1 MIGYFVGPVLALLIS
16 LKFTQKQS
24 TELKRDYVDLV
35 AKVELLEAN
44 GSSAKLQE
52 NYVKLTAKVDLL
64 EARGAQADKEMLQK
78 IMTTV
83 MPIAKAVN
91 KLNQEVGL

>member
-1 MIGYFVGPVLALLIS
+1 MYYAVGPVLALLIS
-16 LKFTQKQS
+16 LKFTQQQNAKHQK
-24 TELKRDYVDLV
+24 EYEALV
-35 AKVELLEAN
+35 ARVELIENRNEA
-44 GSSAKLQE
+44 L
-52 NYVKLTAKVDLL
+52 
-64 EARGAQADKEMLQK
+64 DKELLQK

>member
-1 MIGYFVGPVLALLIS
+1 MLGYAVVGPIIALLLS
-16 LKFTQKQS
+16 LKFTDGRYKAHQK
-24 TELKRDYVDLV
+24 EYEELV
-35 AKVELLEAN
+35 AKVELLEKRN
-44 GSSAKLQE
+44 
-52 NYVKLTAKVDLL
+52 
-64 EARGAQADKEMLQK
+64 EAVDKEMLQK

>member
-1 MIGYFVGPVLALLIS
+1 MLGYAVVGPVIALLLS
-16 LKFTQKQS
+16 LKFTDGRYKAQQK
-24 TELKRDYVDLV
+24 EYEALV
-35 AKVELLEAN
+35 AKVELLENRNDA
-44 GSSAKLQE
+44 
-52 NYVKLTAKVDLL
+52 T
-64 EARGAQADKEMLQK
+64 DKEMLQK

>member
-1 MIGYFVGPVLALLIS
+1 MEFLIGPVLAVLVS
-16 LKFTQKQS
+16 VSYTRQQNTKHQK
-24 TELKRDYVDLV
+24 EYEALV
-35 AKVELLEAN
+35 TKVELLEN
-44 GSSAKLQE
+44 RNEQ
-52 NYVKLTAKVDLL
+52 V
-64 EARGAQADKEMLQK
+64 DKEMLKK

>member
-1 MIGYFVGPVLALLIS
+1 MYYAVGPILALLIS
-16 LKFTQKQS
+16 LKYTQQQNSKQQ
-24 TELKRDYVDLV
+24 KDYETLV
-35 AKVELLEAN
+35 ARVELIENRNEA
-44 GSSAKLQE
+44 L
-52 NYVKLTAKVDLL
+52 
-64 EARGAQADKEMLQK
+64 DKEMLQK

>member
-1 MIGYFVGPVLALLIS
+1 MIELAVGPVLALLIS
-16 LKFTQKQS
+16 LKFTQQQNEKHRK
-24 TELKRDYVDLV
+24 EYEALV
-35 AKVELLEAN
+35 QKVELLGTRSE
-44 GSSAKLQE
+44 E
-52 NYVKLTAKVDLL
+52 V
-64 EARGAQADKEMLQK
+64 DKEMLQK

>member
-1 MIGYFVGPVLALLIS
+1 MYYVLGPVLALLVS
-16 LKFTQKQS
+16 LKYTQQQNTKHQK
-24 TELKRDYVDLV
+24 EYEALV
-35 AKVELLEAN
+35 TKVELLEN
-44 GSSAKLQE
+44 RNEQ
-52 NYVKLTAKVDLL
+52 V
-64 EARGAQADKEMLQK
+64 DKEMLQK

>member
-1 MIGYFVGPVLALLIS
+1 MYFAVGPILALLIS
-16 LKFTQKQS
+16 LKYTQQQTTKHQK
-24 TELKRDYVDLV
+24 EYEALV
-35 AKVELLEAN
+35 TKVELLEARN
-44 GSSAKLQE
+44 QE
-52 NYVKLTAKVDLL
+52 V
-64 EARGAQADKEMLQK
+64 DKEMLQK

>member
-1 MIGYFVGPVLALLIS
+1 LNLARLIAVKTINMYYVVGPVLALLIS
-16 LKFTQKQS
+16 LKFTQQQS
-24 TELKRDYVDLV
+24 VKRDERFKAIEAQVESLV
-35 AKVELLEAN
+35 VRNEE
-44 GSSAKLQE
+44 
-52 NYVKLTAKVDLL
+52 V
-64 EARGAQADKEMLQK
+64 DKEMLRK

>member
-1 MIGYFVGPVLALLIS
+1 MYFVVGPVLALLIS
-16 LKFTQKQS
+16 LKFTQQQQTKHQK
-24 TELKRDYVDLV
+24 EYEALV
-35 AKVELLEAN
+35 AKVELLETRN
-44 GSSAKLQE
+44 EQ
-52 NYVKLTAKVDLL
+52 V
-64 EARGAQADKEMLQK
+64 DKEMLQK

>member
-1 MIGYFVGPVLALLIS
+1 MIGYVVGPVLALLIS

-24 TELKRDYVDLV
+24 TELQRDYVDLV

-44 GSSAKLQE
+44 GASTKLQE

-64 EARGAQADKEMLQK
+64 EYRGAEADKEMLQK
-78 IMTTV
+78 VMTTL

>member
-1 MIGYFVGPVLALLIS
+1 MIGYVIAGPLVALLVS
-16 LKFTQKQS
+16 LKFTDNRYKAHQK
-24 TELKRDYVDLV
+24 EYEALV
-35 AKVELLEAN
+35 TKVELLEN
-44 GSSAKLQE
+44 RNEQ
-52 NYVKLTAKVDLL
+52 V
-64 EARGAQADKEMLQK
+64 DKEMLQK

>member
-1 MIGYFVGPVLALLIS
+1 MYYVLGPVLALLIS
-16 LKFTQKQS
+16 LKYTQQQNTKHQK
-24 TELKRDYVDLV
+24 EYEALV
-35 AKVELLEAN
+35 SKVELLEDRN
-44 GSSAKLQE
+44 KE
-52 NYVKLTAKVDLL
+52 V
-64 EARGAQADKEMLQK
+64 DKEMLQK

>member
-1 MIGYFVGPVLALLIS
+1 MIEYAVGPVLALLIS
-16 LKFTQKQS
+16 LKFTQQQNTKHQK
-24 TELKRDYVDLV
+24 EYEALV
-35 AKVELLEAN
+35 ARVELIENRNEA
-44 GSSAKLQE
+44 L
-52 NYVKLTAKVDLL
+52 
-64 EARGAQADKEMLQK
+64 DKELLQK

>member
-1 MIGYFVGPVLALLIS
+1 MFGYAVAGPIIALLLS
-16 LKFTQKQS
+16 LKFTDVRYKAHQK
-24 TELKRDYVDLV
+24 EYEELV
-35 AKVELLEAN
+35 AKVELLEKRN
-44 GSSAKLQE
+44 
-52 NYVKLTAKVDLL
+52 
-64 EARGAQADKEMLQK
+64 EAVDKEMLQK

>member
-1 MIGYFVGPVLALLIS
+1 MYFAVGPILALLIS
-16 LKFTQKQS
+16 LKYTHQQNQKHQK
-24 TELKRDYVDLV
+24 EYEALV
-35 AKVELLEAN
+35 TKVELLETRN
-44 GSSAKLQE
+44 E
-52 NYVKLTAKVDLL
+52 TV
-64 EARGAQADKEMLQK
+64 DKEMLQK

>member
-1 MIGYFVGPVLALLIS
+1 MFGYAIAGPLLALLIS
-16 LKFTQKQS
+16 LKYTQQQNQKHQKEYE
-24 TELKRDYVDLV
+24 TLV
-35 AKVELLEAN
+35 ARVELIENRNEA
-44 GSSAKLQE
+44 L
-52 NYVKLTAKVDLL
+52 
-64 EARGAQADKEMLQK
+64 DKELLQK

>member
-1 MIGYFVGPVLALLIS
+1 MYYAVGPVLALLIS
-16 LKFTQKQS
+16 LKFTQQQNTKHQK
-24 TELKRDYVDLV
+24 EYEALV
-35 AKVELLEAN
+35 TRVELIENRNEA
-44 GSSAKLQE
+44 L
-52 NYVKLTAKVDLL
+52 
-64 EARGAQADKEMLQK
+64 DKELLQK

>member
-1 MIGYFVGPVLALLIS
+1 MYFVVGPVLALLIS
-16 LKFTQKQS
+16 VKFTQQQHSKHQK
-24 TELKRDYVDLV
+24 EYEALV
-35 AKVELLEAN
+35 AKVELLETRN
-44 GSSAKLQE
+44 
-52 NYVKLTAKVDLL
+52 
-64 EARGAQADKEMLQK
+64 EAVDKEMLQK

>member
-1 MIGYFVGPVLALLIS
+1 MYYVAGPVLALLIS
-16 LKFTQKQS
+16 LKFTQQQNTKQQK
-24 TELKRDYVDLV
+24 EYEALV
-35 AKVELLEAN
+35 AKVELLEN
-44 GSSAKLQE
+44 RNEQ
-52 NYVKLTAKVDLL
+52 V
-64 EARGAQADKEMLQK
+64 DKEMLQK

>member
-1 MIGYFVGPVLALLIS
+1 MYYAVGPILALLIS
-16 LKFTQKQS
+16 LKFTQQQHTKHQK
-24 TELKRDYVDLV
+24 EYEALV
-35 AKVELLEAN
+35 AKVELLETRN
-44 GSSAKLQE
+44 EQ
-52 NYVKLTAKVDLL
+52 V
-64 EARGAQADKEMLQK
+64 DKEMLQK

>member
-1 MIGYFVGPVLALLIS
+1 MYYALGPILALLIS
-16 LKFTQKQS
+16 LKYTQQQNTKQQ
-24 TELKRDYVDLV
+24 KDYETLI
-35 AKVELLEAN
+35 ARVELIENRNEA
-44 GSSAKLQE
+44 L
-52 NYVKLTAKVDLL
+52 
-64 EARGAQADKEMLQK
+64 DKEMLQK

>member
-1 MIGYFVGPVLALLIS
+1 MIEYAVGPILALLIS
-16 LKFTQKQS
+16 LKYTQQQQTKHQK
-24 TELKRDYVDLV
+24 EYEALV
-35 AKVELLEAN
+35 TKVELLETRN
-44 GSSAKLQE
+44 EQ
-52 NYVKLTAKVDLL
+52 V
-64 EARGAQADKEMLQK
+64 DKEMLQK

>member
-1 MIGYFVGPVLALLIS
+1 MEFVIGPVLALLVS
-16 LKFTQKQS
+16 LKYAQLNDVKQKKKYE
-24 TELKRDYVDLV
+24 ELQ
-35 AKVELLEAN
+35 AKVVLLDVRNEA
-44 GSSAKLQE
+44 
-52 NYVKLTAKVDLL
+52 V
-64 EARGAQADKEMLQK
+64 DKEMLQK